1 VIGCEQDM
9 ARVQAV
15 DPKKKKSKSVSTQNP
30 KSKAELAKT
39 NPKREPSKNE
49 VMFFRIGM
57 SVIALTLVVLAIV
70 LVIQYFVKQD
80 EETGPYDDY
89 ISINTNDLLVI
100 TQEDEYGVFG
110 DFSYFDGKE
119 VYDDLRRVLYS
130 NDFIYVYFYRSSA
143 IDEELETAILAIQ
156 GLEDM
161 AFLFVDL
168 DIETTLFETPG
179 LDHLNLDDTRDNM
192 FLIFDLNAQE
202 FQLEI
207 RVSDI
212 LIELNKL

>member
-1 VIGCEQDM
+1 M
-9 ARVQAV
+9 ARVQTV
-15 DPKKKKSKSVSTQNP
+15 DPKKKKSNTAPIQNS

-57 SVIALTLVVLAIV
+57 SVIALTLVILAIV

-89 ISINTNDLLVI
+89 ISITANDLLMI
-100 TQEDEYGVFG
+100 TQQDATGVYG

-119 VYDDLRRVLYS
+119 VYADLRTVLYS
-130 NDFIYVYFYRSSA
+130 NDFIYVYFYRSSE
-143 IDEELETAILAIQ
+143 IDQEIETAILAIE

-168 DIETTLFETPG
+168 DSETTLFETPG
-179 LDHLNLDDTRDNM
+179 LAHLDLDDTRDNM
-192 FLIFDLNAQE
+192 LLIFDLNAQE

-212 LIELNKL
+212 LLELNKL

>member
-1 VIGCEQDM
+1 M

>member
-1 VIGCEQDM
+1 M
-9 ARVQAV
+9 ARVQTV
-15 DPKKKKSKSVSTQNP
+15 DPKKKKSSTVPTQNP

-57 SVIALTLVVLAIV
+57 SVIALTLVILAIV

-80 EETGPYDDY
+80 EETGPFDDY
-89 ISINTNDLLVI
+89 ISINANDLLVI

-119 VYDDLRRVLYS
+119 VYEDLRTVLYS
-130 NDFIYVYFYRSSA
+130 NDFIYVYFYRSSD
-143 IDEELETAILAIQ
+143 INEELETAILAIE
-156 GLEDM
+156 GLSDM

-168 DIETTLFETPG
+168 DTETTLFETPG

-212 LIELNKL
+212 LIEINKL

>member
-1 VIGCEQDM
+1 MIGCEHDM
-9 ARVQAV
+9 ARVQTV
-15 DPKKKKSKSVSTQNP
+15 DPKKKKSNTVPTQNP

-57 SVIALTLVVLAIV
+57 SVIALTLVILAIV

-80 EETGPYDDY
+80 EETGPFDDY
-89 ISINTNDLLVI
+89 ISINANDLLVI

-119 VYDDLRRVLYS
+119 VYEDLRTVLYS
-130 NDFIYVYFYRSSA
+130 NDFIYVYFYRSSD
-143 IDEELETAILAIQ
+143 INEELETAILAIE
-156 GLEDM
+156 GLSDM

-168 DIETTLFETPG
+168 DTETTLFETPG
-179 LDHLNLDDTRDNM
+179 LEHLNLDDTRDNM
-192 FLIFDLNAQE
+192 LLIFDLNAQE

-212 LIELNKL
+212 LIEINKL

>member
-1 VIGCEQDM
+1 M
-9 ARVQAV
+9 ARVQTV
-15 DPKKKKSKSVSTQNP
+15 DPKKKKSNTVPTQNP

-57 SVIALTLVVLAIV
+57 SVIALTLVILAIV

-80 EETGPYDDY
+80 EETGPFDDY
-89 ISINTNDLLVI
+89 ISINANDLLVI

-119 VYDDLRRVLYS
+119 VYEDLRTVLYS
-130 NDFIYVYFYRSSA
+130 NDFIYVYFYRSSD
-143 IDEELETAILAIQ
+143 INEELETAILAIE
-156 GLEDM
+156 GLSDM

-168 DIETTLFETPG
+168 DTETTLFETPG
-179 LDHLNLDDTRDNM
+179 LEHLNLDDTRDNM
-192 FLIFDLNAQE
+192 LLIFDLNAQE

-212 LIELNKL
+212 LIEINKL

>member
-1 VIGCEQDM
+1 M
-9 ARVQAV
+9 ARVQTV
-15 DPKKKKSKSVSTQNP
+15 DPKKKKSNTVPTQNP

-57 SVIALTLVVLAIV
+57 SVIALTLVILAIV

-80 EETGPYDDY
+80 EETGPFDDY
-89 ISINTNDLLVI
+89 ISINANDLLVI

-119 VYDDLRRVLYS
+119 VYEDLRTVLYS
-130 NDFIYVYFYRSSA
+130 NDFIYVYFYRSSD
-143 IDEELETAILAIQ
+143 INEELETAILAIE
-156 GLEDM
+156 GLSDM

-168 DIETTLFETPG
+168 DTETTLFETPG

-192 FLIFDLNAQE
+192 LLIFDVNAQE

-212 LIELNKL
+212 LLEINKL

>member
-1 VIGCEQDM
+1 M
-9 ARVQAV
+9 ARVQTV
-15 DPKKKKSKSVSTQNP
+15 DPKKKKSSTVPTQNP

-80 EETGPYDDY
+80 EETGPFDDY
-89 ISINTNDLLVI
+89 ISINANDLLVI

-119 VYDDLRRVLYS
+119 VYEDLRTVLYS
-130 NDFIYVYFYRSSA
+130 NDFIYVYFYRSSE
-143 IDEELETAILAIQ
+143 INEELETAILAIE
-156 GLEDM
+156 GLSDM

-168 DIETTLFETPG
+168 DTETTLFETPG

-192 FLIFDLNAQE
+192 FLIFDVNAQE

-212 LIELNKL
+212 LIEINKL

>member
-1 VIGCEQDM
+1 M

-168 DIETTLFETPG
+168 DTETTLFETPG

>member
-1 VIGCEQDM
+1 M
-9 ARVQAV
+9 ARVQTV
-15 DPKKKKSKSVSTQNP
+15 DPKKKKSSTVPTQNP

-57 SVIALTLVVLAIV
+57 SVIALTLVILAIV

-80 EETGPYDDY
+80 EETGPFDDY
-89 ISINTNDLLVI
+89 ISINANDLLVI

-119 VYDDLRRVLYS
+119 VYEDLRTVLYS
-130 NDFIYVYFYRSSA
+130 NDFIYVYFYRSSE
-143 IDEELETAILAIQ
+143 INEELETAILAIE
-156 GLEDM
+156 GLSDM

-168 DIETTLFETPG
+168 DTETTLFETPG

-192 FLIFDLNAQE
+192 FLIFDVNAQE

-212 LIELNKL
+212 LIEINKL

>member
-1 VIGCEQDM
+1 M
-9 ARVQAV
+9 ARVQTV
-15 DPKKKKSKSVSTQNP
+15 DPKKKKSNTVPTQNP

-80 EETGPYDDY
+80 EETGPFDDY
-89 ISINTNDLLVI
+89 ISINANDLLVI

-119 VYDDLRRVLYS
+119 VYEDLRTVLYS
-130 NDFIYVYFYRSSA
+130 NDFIYVYFYRSSE
-143 IDEELETAILAIQ
+143 INEELETAILAIE
-156 GLEDM
+156 GLSDM

-168 DIETTLFETPG
+168 DTETTLFETPG

-192 FLIFDLNAQE
+192 LLIFDLNAQE

-212 LIELNKL
+212 LIEINKL

>member
-1 VIGCEQDM
+1 M

-15 DPKKKKSKSVSTQNP
+15 DPKNKKSKTVSTQNP

-80 EETGPYDDY
+80 EETGPFDDY

-119 VYDDLRRVLYS
+119 VYDDLRTVLYS
-130 NDFIYVYFYRSSA
+130 NDFIYVYFYRSSD
-143 IDEELETAILAIQ
+143 INEELETAILAIQ

-168 DIETTLFETPG
+168 DTETTLFETPG

-202 FQLEI
+202 FQLEV

-212 LIELNKL
+212 LIEINKL

>member
-1 VIGCEQDM
+1 M
-9 ARVQAV
+9 ARVQTV
-15 DPKKKKSKSVSTQNP
+15 DPKKKKTNATPVKNP

-70 LVIQYFVKQD
+70 LVVQYFVKQD
-80 EETGPYDDY
+80 EETGPFDDY
-89 ISINTNDLLVI
+89 ISINANDLLMI

-119 VYDDLRRVLYS
+119 IYDDLRTVLYG
-130 NDFIYVYFYRSSA
+130 NDFIYVYFYRSSEMS
-143 IDEELETAILAIQ
+143 EELETAILAIE

-161 AFLFVDL
+161 AFLFLDMDL
-168 DIETTLFETPG
+168 ETTIFETPG
-179 LDHLNLDDTRDNM
+179 LSHLNLDDTRDNM
-192 FLIFDLNAQE
+192 FLTFDVNAQE
-202 FQLEI
+202 FTLEV

-212 LIELNKL
+212 LLELNKL

>member
-1 VIGCEQDM
+1 M
-9 ARVQAV
+9 ARVQTV
-15 DPKKKKSKSVSTQNP
+15 DPKKKKSNTVPTQNP

-57 SVIALTLVVLAIV
+57 SVIALTLVILAIV

-80 EETGPYDDY
+80 EETGPFDDY
-89 ISINTNDLLVI
+89 ISINANDLLVI

-119 VYDDLRRVLYS
+119 VYEDLRTVLYS
-130 NDFIYVYFYRSSA
+130 NDFIYVYFYRSSD
-143 IDEELETAILAIQ
+143 INEELETAILAIE
-156 GLEDM
+156 GLSDM

-168 DIETTLFETPG
+168 DTETTLFETPG

-192 FLIFDLNAQE
+192 LLIFDLNAQE

-212 LIELNKL
+212 LIEINKL

>member
-1 VIGCEQDM
+1 M

-15 DPKKKKSKSVSTQNP
+15 DPKKKKSNTAPTQNP

-49 VMFFRIGM
+49 VMFFRVGM
-57 SVIALTLVVLAIV
+57 SIIALTLVVLAIV

-80 EETGPYDDY
+80 EETGPFDDY

-100 TQEDEYGVFG
+100 TQEDQYGVFG
-110 DFSYFDGKE
+110 DFSYFDGKTAYE
-119 VYDDLRRVLYS
+119 DLRRVLYS
-130 NDFIYVYFYRSSA
+130 NDFIYVYFYRSSD
-143 IDEELETAILAIQ
+143 INEELETAILAIQ

-168 DIETTLFETPG
+168 DKETTLFETPG
-179 LDHLNLDDTRDNM
+179 LNHLNLSDSRDNM
-192 FLIFDLNAQE
+192 LLIFDLNAQD